1 MVIKSFPPVEKAD
14 SDGLLAIGGDLE
26 IESILKAYS
35 QGIFPWPFSRESPTA
50 WFSPDPRG
58 ILHFDDLIISTSM
71 RKLIKRKKF
80 SFQMN
85 KNFEKV
91 IYNCAKAHENNGVW
105 LNQDMIDAYINL
117 HNAGFAYSAETYNKN
132 RELVGGLYGVKIGRF
147 ISGESMYYH
156 ESNASKFALI
166 ELILFLKQRN
176 IKWIDTQMITPVIA
190 KLGGKEVSR
199 TLFIKMLND
208 SL

>member
-80 SFQMN
+80 RQEGFSLAYL
-85 KNFEKV
+85 K
-91 IYNCAKAHENNGVW
+91 INGKW
-105 LNQDMIDAYINL
+105 RDHARYAMTLEDYRE
-117 HNAGFAYSAETYNKN
+117 SA
-132 RELVGGLYGVKIGRF
+132 
-147 ISGESMYYH
+147 
-156 ESNASKFALI
+156 
-166 ELILFLKQRN
+166 
-176 IKWIDTQMITPVIA
+176 
-190 KLGGKEVSR
+190 
-199 TLFIKMLND
+199 
-208 SL
+208 